1 MSGHALPHQWGQAA
15 RSRGLHVRDE
25 ATFPAVAMG
34 QRDQMLQ
41 GIGVGVEE
49 VGVCGAGCCVWEGNE
64 ELGEKWLQ
72 KF

>member
-15 RSRGLHVRDE
+15 RSRGLHVGDE
-25 ATFPAVAMG
+25 ATLPAVAMG
-34 QRDQMLQ
+34 QRDQTLQ